1 MAAAEEVRK
10 GYRDSGARTARDI
23 LKMDKLVVLDFG
35 SQYSHLI
42 CRRIREANVYC
53 ELLPYN
59 TPAKVI
65 KEIDPKGII
74 FSGGPASVYA
84 KNAPKPDKEIF
95 KMGKPI
101 LGICYGHQV
110 LVDSFGGR
118 VKHSNSREYGRAE
131 LAIDG
136 IDEKEEREE
145 DNSSDLFKGL
155 GSGIIKCW
163 MSHADAAE
171 KLPEGFKVLAHTENS
186 FSAAIGNPEKKFY
199 GIQFHPEVVHT
210 EKGGQILKNFAQ
222 TISRAKPEW
231 NIESFIETTVNDIRK
246 KVGKEKVLAAVSGGI
261 DSTTVAALMHK
272 AIGDQLSCVFIN
284 HGLLRQDE
292 EKEVI
297 RLFKDHLRINVIYVN
312 AEKQFLS
319 KLKDV
324 SDPEKKRKII
334 GEEFANVFAA
344 VVKKKKKKK
353 MMMMKRKKKKKDTEQ
368 FQWLAQGTLYPDVIE
383 SGVSKGPA
391 AVIKTHHNVGGLPKW
406 LDLKVIEPLR
416 YLYKDEVRKAAKLL
430 GVPDE
435 LLKRHP
441 FPGPG
446 LAVRIIGEVTPE
458 KIRICKHA
466 SKIIED
472 ELKETT
478 ADTSVSASNG
488 GGGQWYD
495 KVWQAYAA
503 VGDDRA
509 VGVLG
514 DERIYGH
521 IVTIRVVES
530 MDAMTADWSRLPYEL
545 IEKISNRITNEVEG
559 VTWVTYAV
567 SSKPP
572 ATIEPQ

>member
-1 MAAAEEVRK
+1 
-10 GYRDSGARTARDI
+10 
-23 LKMDKLVVLDFG
+23 VVLDFG

-84 KNAPKPDKEIF
+84 QNAPKPDKEIF
-95 KMGKPI
+95 EMGKPL

-110 LVDSFGGR
+110 LVDSFGGK
-118 VKHSNSREYGRAE
+118 VKRTDSREYGRSVRIIE
-131 LAIDG
+131 G
-136 IDEKEEREE
+136 EGEEGT
-145 DNSSDLFKGL
+145 SDLFKGL
-155 GSGIIKCW
+155 GPGIMNCW

-171 KLPEGFKVLAHTENS
+171 KLPGGFKVLARTENS
-186 FSAAIGNPEKKFY
+186 FSAAIGNPDKKLY

-210 EKGGQILKNFAQ
+210 EKGTQILKNFAQ
-222 TISRAKPEW
+222 TISGAKPEW
-231 NIESFIETTVNDIRK
+231 DIESFIELTINDIRK
-246 KVGKEKVLAAVSGGI
+246 QVGKEKVLAAVSGGI

-292 EKEVI
+292 EKDVV
-297 RLFKDHLRINVIYVN
+297 RLFKDHLGINVIYVD
-312 AEKQFLS
+312 AEKQFLG
-319 KLKDV
+319 KLRGV
-324 SDPEKKRKII
+324 SDPEEKRKII

-344 VVKKKKKKK
+344 VVKKKEEEE
-353 MMMMKRKKKKKDTEQ
+353 KDNDADS

-406 LDLKVIEPLR
+406 LNLKVIEPLR

-430 GVPDE
+430 RVPDE

-466 SKIIED
+466 SKIVED
-472 ELKETT
+472 ELKSTAAFAPTSASVASTAATAT
-478 ADTSVSASNG
+478 ADNIG
-488 GGGQWYD
+488 WYD

-514 DERIYGH
+514 DERVYGH
-521 IVTIRVVES
+521 IVIIRIVES

>member
-1 MAAAEEVRK
+1 
-10 GYRDSGARTARDI
+10 
-23 LKMDKLVVLDFG
+23 MDKLVVLDFG

-95 KMGKPI
+95 KMGKPL

-118 VKHSNSREYGRAE
+118 VKHTNSREYGRAGLIIE
-131 LAIDG
+131 RAG
-136 IDEKEEREE
+136 EGGEEEE
-145 DNSSDLFKGL
+145 EENMSDLFKGL
-155 GSGIIKCW
+155 GPGVINCW

-171 KLPEGFKVLAHTENS
+171 KLPKGFKVLARTENS

-210 EKGGQILKNFAQ
+210 EKGSQILKNFAQ

-231 NIESFIETTVNDIRK
+231 DIESFIESTVNDIRK
-246 KVGKEKVLAAVSGGI
+246 QVGKEKVLAAVSGGI

-272 AIGDQLSCVFIN
+272 AIGDQLQCVFIN

-292 EKEVI
+292 EKEVVK
-297 RLFKDHLRINVIYVN
+297 LFKDHLRINVIYVN

-319 KLKDV
+319 KLKGV

-344 VVKKKKKKK
+344 VVKKKKK
-353 MMMMKRKKKKKDTEQ
+353 MMKGKKKYAEQ

-406 LDLKVIEPLR
+406 LNLKVIEPLR

-458 KIRICKHA
+458 KIRICKDA
-466 SKIIED
+466 SKIVED

-478 ADTSVSASNG
+478 ADTSSASTVG
-488 GGGQWYD
+488 GDRWYD

-514 DERIYGH
+514 DERVYGH

-530 MDAMTADWSRLPYEL
+530 MDAMTADWTRLPYGL

>member
-1 MAAAEEVRK
+1 
-10 GYRDSGARTARDI
+10 
-23 LKMDKLVVLDFG
+23 MDKIVVLDFG

-53 ELLPYN
+53 ELLPFN
-59 TPAKVI
+59 TSAKVI

-84 KNAPKPDKEIF
+84 KDAPRPDKELL

-110 LVDSFGGR
+110 LVDNFGGK
-118 VKHSNSREYGRAE
+118 VKKASSREYGRAG
-131 LAIDG
+131 LVID
-136 IDEKEEREE
+136 DK
-145 DNSSDLFKGL
+145 SDLFKSL
-155 GSGIIKCW
+155 GTGIACW
-163 MSHADAAE
+163 MSHGDAAE
-171 KLPEGFKVLAHTENS
+171 KLPEGFKVIAHTENS
-186 FSAAIGNPEKKFY
+186 FSAAIGNSEKKLY

-210 EKGGQILKNFAQ
+210 EKGTQILKNFAQ
-222 TISRAKPEW
+222 NISGAKAEW
-231 NIESFIETTVNDIRK
+231 DMESFIDSTIADIRK
-246 KVGKEKVLAAVSGGI
+246 QVGKEKVLAAVSGGI

-272 AIGDQLSCVFIN
+272 AVGKNLRCLFVN
-284 HGLLRQDE
+284 HGLLRQGEEDE
-292 EKEVI
+292 VVE
-297 RLFKDHLRINVIYVN
+297 LFKEHLGIDVIYRN
-312 AEKQFLS
+312 AEKQFLG
-319 KLKDV
+319 KLKGV
-324 SDPEKKRKII
+324 ADPEKKRKII
-334 GEEFANVFAA
+334 GEEFANVFVDA
-344 VVKKKKKKK
+344 VKK
-353 MMMMKRKKKKKDTEQ
+353 DGP

-416 YLYKDEVRKAAKLL
+416 YLYKDEVRKVARLL
-430 GVPDE
+430 DVPDE

-446 LAVRIIGEVTPE
+446 LAVRIIGEITPE
-458 KIRICKHA
+458 KTRICKHA
-466 SKIIED
+466 SRIVED
-472 ELKETT
+472 ELK
-478 ADTSVSASNG
+478 AAG
-488 GGGQWYD
+488 WYE

-514 DERIYGH
+514 DERVYGH
-521 IVTIRVVES
+521 IVMIRVVES
-530 MDAMTADWSRLPYEL
+530 VDAMTADWSRLPHEVL
-545 IEKISNRITNEVEG
+545 ERMSSRITNEVEG
-559 VTWVTYAV
+559 ATWVTYAV

>member
-1 MAAAEEVRK
+1 
-10 GYRDSGARTARDI
+10 
-23 LKMDKLVVLDFG
+23 MDKLVVLDFG

-59 TPAKVI
+59 TPAEVI

-84 KNAPKPDKEIF
+84 QNAPKPDKEIF
-95 KMGKPI
+95 KMGKPL

-110 LVDSFGGR
+110 IVDTFGGK
-118 VKHSNSREYGRAE
+118 VKRSNSREYGRSVLIIE
-131 LAIDG
+131 G
-136 IDEKEEREE
+136 EGEEGT
-145 DNSSDLFKGL
+145 SDLFKGL
-155 GSGIIKCW
+155 GSGIMNCW

-171 KLPEGFKVLAHTENS
+171 KLPEGFKVLARTENS
-186 FSAAIGNPEKKFY
+186 FSAAIGNPDKKFY

-210 EKGGQILKNFAQ
+210 EKGTQILKNFAQ
-222 TISRAKPEW
+222 TISGAKPEW
-231 NIESFIETTVNDIRK
+231 DIESFIESTIRDIRK
-246 KVGKEKVLAAVSGGI
+246 QVGKEKVLAAVSGGI

-292 EKEVI
+292 EKDVV
-297 RLFKDHLRINVIYVN
+297 RLFKDHLGINVIYVN
-312 AEKQFLS
+312 AEKQFLE
-319 KLKDV
+319 KLKGV
-324 SDPEKKRKII
+324 SDPEEKRKII

-344 VVKKKKKKK
+344 VVKKKKNNDEG
-353 MMMMKRKKKKKDTEQ
+353 DTAGVDTDS

-406 LDLKVIEPLR
+406 LNLKVIEPLR

-430 GVPDE
+430 EVPDE

-466 SKIIED
+466 SKIVED
-472 ELKETT
+472 ELKST
-478 ADTSVSASNG
+478 AAFAPTSASVASSAVATVANANDNPG
-488 GGGQWYD
+488 WYD
-495 KVWQAYAA
+495 RVWQAYAA
-503 VGDDRA
+503 VGEDRA

-514 DERIYGH
+514 DERVYGH
-521 IVTIRVVES
+521 IVIIRVVES

>member
-1 MAAAEEVRK
+1 
-10 GYRDSGARTARDI
+10 
-23 LKMDKLVVLDFG
+23 MDKLVVLDFG

-59 TPAKVI
+59 TSAEVI

-84 KNAPKPDKEIF
+84 QNAPKPDKEIF
-95 KMGKPI
+95 KMGKPL

-110 LVDSFGGR
+110 LVDTFGGK
-118 VKHSNSREYGRAE
+118 VKRSNSREYGRSVLIIE
-131 LAIDG
+131 G
-136 IDEKEEREE
+136 EGEEGT
-145 DNSSDLFKGL
+145 SDLFKGL
-155 GSGIIKCW
+155 GSGIMNCW

-171 KLPEGFKVLAHTENS
+171 KLPEGFKVLARTENS
-186 FSAAIGNPEKKFY
+186 FSAAIGNPDKKFY

-210 EKGGQILKNFAQ
+210 EKGTQILKNFAQ
-222 TISRAKPEW
+222 TISGAKPEW
-231 NIESFIETTVNDIRK
+231 DIESFIESTIKDIRK
-246 KVGKEKVLAAVSGGI
+246 QVGKEKVLAAVSGGI

-272 AIGDQLSCVFIN
+272 AIGNQLSCVFIN

-292 EKEVI
+292 EKDVV
-297 RLFKDHLRINVIYVN
+297 RLFKDHLGINVIYVD
-312 AEKQFLS
+312 AEKQFLE
-319 KLKDV
+319 KLKGV
-324 SDPEKKRKII
+324 SDPEEKRKII

-344 VVKKKKKKK
+344 VVKKKKKDNDEGGAAGS
-353 MMMMKRKKKKKDTEQ
+353 DTDS

-406 LDLKVIEPLR
+406 LNLKVIEPLR

-430 GVPDE
+430 EVPNE

-466 SKIIED
+466 SKIVED
-472 ELKETT
+472 ELKST
-478 ADTSVSASNG
+478 AAFAPTSASVASSAVATVDNANDNPG
-488 GGGQWYD
+488 WYD
-495 KVWQAYAA
+495 RVWQAYAA
-503 VGDDRA
+503 VGEDRA

-514 DERIYGH
+514 DERVYGH
-521 IVTIRVVES
+521 IVIIRVVES